1 VTLKDSPETALARIP
16 EEVIQQLRESADLVD
31 IIGREVP
38 LKRSGAS
45 FKGLC
50 PFHEEKTPSFHVFP
64 ESGTFKCFGCSE
76 GGNVFGFLMKRTGM
90 SFREALEEV
99 SRETGI
105 ALPTG
110 PPSPGEAEAAH
121 RRGSVLDVLQFA
133 AAYFRKLL
141 TDLPAAEPARRY
153 LADRGFTPETLETF
167 GVGFARQEYDGERS
181 LLGYA
186 HSKGIDSRILE
197 AAGLVRVNERGKRY
211 DFFRGRIMFPI
222 RDFRGRVIGFGGR
235 ILDQDGP
242 KYVNSPDSPVFNKSR
257 ELYGQDLA
265 RRGAHDAGRLLVVEG
280 YTDVMHCRQ
289 AGFPGAV
296 AGLGTALTPDNAR
309 NLRRFGV
316 PVNLLYDG
324 DEAGRRAAERA
335 ADVLLVEEV
344 DASVALLPSGQD
356 PADLLTREGPGA
368 LDAILERAESL
379 LDYRIHCLGIRHD
392 LDTVDGK
399 HRAAQEMLDVIAR
412 IGSELRRDLA
422 LKLLAER
429 IGATEL
435 SLRNALVEKT
445 RRGPRPGPRSGQA
458 PGGGPSEEEPP
469 EPERRV
475 DPAIRRAEQHFLEAA
490 LADPG
495 AWDLISADYPA
506 ERFQDPGLR
515 IVAGALH
522 TLRQDGESISRNA
535 LEGVLYE
542 SDEAIR
548 ILGTLQTRA
557 DSVVRAQRDLHEL
570 LRKRELERALQSR
583 SLADVVRAR
592 GGGARQ
598 PDQTNR

>member
-1 VTLKDSPETALARIP
+1 MTLKDSPETALARIP
-16 EEVIQQLRESADLVD
+16 EEVIQQLRESADLVE

-99 SRETGI
+99 SKETGI

-141 TDLPAAEPARRY
+141 TDLPAAESARRY

-265 RRGAHDAGRLLVVEG
+265 RRGA
-280 YTDVMHCRQ
+280 
-289 AGFPGAV
+289 
-296 AGLGTALTPDNAR
+296 
-309 NLRRFGV
+309 
-316 PVNLLYDG
+316 
-324 DEAGRRAAERA
+324 
-335 ADVLLVEEV
+335 
-344 DASVALLPSGQD
+344 
-356 PADLLTREGPGA
+356 
-368 LDAILERAESL
+368 
-379 LDYRIHCLGIRHD
+379 
-392 LDTVDGK
+392 
-399 HRAAQEMLDVIAR
+399 
-412 IGSELRRDLA
+412 
-422 LKLLAER
+422 
-429 IGATEL
+429 
-435 SLRNALVEKT
+435 
-445 RRGPRPGPRSGQA
+445 
-458 PGGGPSEEEPP
+458 
-469 EPERRV
+469 
-475 DPAIRRAEQHFLEAA
+475 
-490 LADPG
+490 
-495 AWDLISADYPA
+495 
-506 ERFQDPGLR
+506 
-515 IVAGALH
+515 
-522 TLRQDGESISRNA
+522 
-535 LEGVLYE
+535 
-542 SDEAIR
+542 
-548 ILGTLQTRA
+548 
-557 DSVVRAQRDLHEL
+557 
-570 LRKRELERALQSR
+570 
-583 SLADVVRAR
+583 
-592 GGGARQ
+592 
-598 PDQTNR
+598 